1 MRVINNM
8 EKENQ
13 IKILKIVFFV
23 ISFLIVNF
31 FNVDEELKNAIYIF
45 IYFIVGF
52 DVLKKAF
59 LSIKNK
65 NLFDETFLMSIATIG
80 AILLGEYIEAI
91 IVMIFFQIGDIFED
105 YSSDYSEESIKKSAE
120 IIPNNANLFINKNE
134 IKNVK
139 ASELKIGD
147 IIVVKPYEIIPID
160 GEIIEGNSLIDT
172 KALTGESI
180 PKNLGIGEKVLS
192 GMVNGNNN
200 IIIKVEKEFNNSTS
214 NKILE
219 LIKNATLKK
228 SMPEKFIN
236 KFSKIYTPIVCLISL
251 SVFFIPSIISYIIF
265 GYSNYKLWLYRALT
279 LLIIS
284 CPCALVI
291 SVPLGFF
298 LSIGTLSKEG
308 VIVKGSNFIDLI
320 SKIKYIFFDKT
331 GTLTKGVFEITKIEN
346 VGIKKDKLIEIVA
359 HAEYYSNHPISKSI
373 LELYNNKL
381 DIKKIDNFKII
392 EGMGVSALVES
403 KKVLVGNKNLLR
415 QNNIKFEEVKSTGTI
430 SYVSINDVYSGYVLI
445 SDVIKD
451 NSYKCISELKKIHVD
466 NIKMLTGD
474 NENIAKNIASDLNID
489 EYYSNLLP
497 NDKFE
502 IIEKALK
509 TKKDKEYVCFVGDGI
524 NDIAS
529 IKISDVGI
537 AMGGIGSDAAVDA
550 SDVILVDDNLIKIP
564 MAIKF
569 ARKTL
574 KIIYENII
582 FSILVKVLVM
592 FLSMFGISNMW
603 FAVFSDVGV
612 MFICVLNCFRLTKID

>member
-1 MRVINNM
+1 M
-8 EKENQ
+8 EKENK
-13 IKILKIVFFV
+13 IKLLKIIFFI
-23 ISFLIVNF
+23 ISFFIVNF
-31 FNVDEELKNAIYIF
+31 FNIDKELKNAIYFF

-59 LSIKNK
+59 LSIKSK
-65 NLFDETFLMSIATIG
+65 KLFDETFLMSIATIG

-91 IVMIFFQIGDIFED
+91 IVMIFFQIGEIFED
-105 YSSDYSEESIKKSAE
+105 YSSDYSEKSIKKSAE

-147 IIVVKPYEIIPID
+147 IIIVKPYETIPID

-192 GMVNGNNN
+192 EMVNGNNN

-228 SMPEKFIN
+228 SIPEKFIN

-251 SVFFIPSIISYIIF
+251 SVFFIPSIVSYIFF

-298 LSIGTLSKEG
+298 LSIGTLSREG

-346 VGIKKDKLIEIVA
+346 VDIEKDKLIEIVA

-373 LELYNNKL
+373 LEMYNKNV
-381 DIKKIDNFKII
+381 DIKKIEDFKII

-403 KKVLVGNKNLLR
+403 KKVLVGNKKLLK

-430 SYVSINDVYSGYVLI
+430 SYVSINDVYSGYILI

-451 NSYKCISELKKIHVD
+451 NSYKCISELKRIHVD

-497 NDKFE
+497 NEKFE
-502 IIEKALK
+502 IIEKTLK
-509 TKKDKEYVCFVGDGI
+509 IKNGKEYVCFVGDGI

-537 AMGGIGSDAAVDA
+537 AMGGIGSDAAVEA

-612 MFICVLNCFRLTKID
+612 MFICVLNCFRLTKIDKKI